1 MKNLL
6 KLTSLCLLAGLVACT
21 HPAWEEHYSS
31 VTGNVIDKTLKQAL
45 KEDPEVSQF
54 VSYLEEVDYLDV
66 LGHAQSYTVWA
77 PTNDAWASFDASDKR
92 NLLQTLKNHISR
104 YPYLTAD
111 VRNEAIS
118 LRLMDNKRL
127 DFSFDGEDFYFGSKK
142 LIVKDQAY
150 KNGILHKIEGYEP
163 YVKNIYEYIQLTPGY
178 EDIAEFLD
186 ENLERTFDESA
197 SLVIGVVN
205 GETVYDSVFVEYNY
219 IEEDYLP
226 GISKEESDLTMLL
239 PSKTAWDRLYQ
250 AYAPYVKV
258 RPFDLPLPIT
268 GLPERNDVEADSL
281 QDLLTKIFILKHL
294 LFQTSMTMEEIQQ
307 KVGPVYTMPAYD
319 PVRIGNLGKFFE
331 GAYGYTELSNGVV
344 YTTDSLP
351 LSPASWSRTHV
362 FEAEDF
368 RNHYYIPNTWVAYP
382 DSLAVAVQE
391 AEIRTRNLYERDSY
405 RSTVYNDS
413 ISGNHYLEVL
423 GRSLFLS
430 PTVTFDLT
438 TNSLSNMDYNIY
450 VVFLPNKLYNNK
462 IKDEDLKPVPLNF
475 SVSYVSEE
483 GSLATRD
490 YRTARY
496 TNPTCIDTLL
506 VTAEADGVTPR
517 PIRLP
522 YQSSLLTLKL
532 NSLIQA
538 EEDSIYSRDMLIDCI
553 ILEPVIK

>member
-1 MKNLL
+1 
-6 KLTSLCLLAGLVACT
+6 
-21 HPAWEEHYSS
+21 
-31 VTGNVIDKTLKQAL
+31 
-45 KEDPEVSQF
+45 
-54 VSYLEEVDYLDV
+54 
-66 LGHAQSYTVWA
+66 
-77 PTNDAWASFDASDKR
+77 
-92 NLLQTLKNHISR
+92 
-104 YPYLTAD
+104 
-111 VRNEAIS
+111 
-118 LRLMDNKRL
+118 
-127 DFSFDGEDFYFGSKK
+127 
-142 LIVKDQAY
+142 
-150 KNGILHKIEGYEP
+150 
-163 YVKNIYEYIQLTPGY
+163 
-178 EDIAEFLD
+178 
-186 ENLERTFDESA
+186 
-197 SLVIGVVN
+197 
-205 GETVYDSVFVEYNY
+205 
-219 IEEDYLP
+219 
-226 GISKEESDLTMLL
+226 
-239 PSKTAWDRLYQ
+239 
-250 AYAPYVKV
+250 
-258 RPFDLPLPIT
+258 
-268 GLPERNDVEADSL
+268 
-281 QDLLTKIFILKHL
+281 
-294 LFQTSMTMEEIQQ
+294 
-307 KVGPVYTMPAYD
+307 
-319 PVRIGNLGKFFE
+319 
-331 GAYGYTELSNGVV
+331 VV

-351 LSPASWSRTHV
+351 LSPASWSSTHV

-438 TNSLSNMDYNIY
+438 ANSLSNMDYNIY